1 MQNEQSFHNRFIQ
14 NKDGV
19 IGPVEP
25 KLKTLV
31 RKAIGDY
38 PGIPRAYLD
47 VAEVY
52 ASKKLRGPGICDEL
66 MELIQH
72 MFTEEEAMVCRHL
85 KPGVMDLTASTIADR
100 EHRPVDEIREIL
112 ERLSKEKRIIMGMG
126 PKDRRIYFTIP
137 IVPGAFETVL
147 AHTSM
152 EHLTSWHHRFAE
164 LFEKLFDT
172 GFTAG
177 RGEAPAEK
185 SVIRYLPVGHLIKT
199 NQVALPADKL
209 EEMYEPFGKS
219 LGVTLC
225 QCRITMDI
233 MGQNCGR
240 PMEVCTVMGPM
251 AEGSIKDGRA
261 RRVELK
267 ELIDIKIEAEASG
280 LVTWTMNV
288 DPTKSSSTSC
298 SCCGCCCHYMRGVS
312 EFSMPAAIYPPKFLP
327 VYHSNKC
334 SNCGKCALACPMG
347 AITVNVKAKTF
358 QHNKERC
365 IGCGQCVVACSKE
378 NALGMDAV
386 PNYKEPVSM
395 GFGGIGEL

>member
-1 MQNEQSFHNRFIQ
+1 MTQKKSFPNRFVQ

-25 KLKTLV
+25 KLKTIV
-31 RKAIGDY
+31 RKSTGDY
-38 PGIPRAYLD
+38 PGIPQAYLD

-85 KPGVMDLTASTIADR
+85 KPGVMDLTAAAIAER
-100 EHRPVDEIREIL
+100 EHRPVAEIQEIL
-112 ERLSKEKRIIMGMG
+112 DRLSKEKRIIMGMG
-126 PKDRRIYFTIP
+126 AVYFTIP

-147 AHTSM
+147 AHTSLDQ
-152 EHLTSWHHRFAE
+152 LTPWHHRFAV

-172 GFTAG
+172 GFSAG
-177 RGEAPAEK
+177 RGDAPPEK

-199 NQVALPADKL
+199 NQVAVPADKL
-209 EEMYEPFGKS
+209 EEMFAPFGKS
-219 LGVTLC
+219 LGVTNC
-225 QCRITMDI
+225 QCRMTMDI
-233 MGQNCGR
+233 LGQNCGR

-251 AEGSIKDGRA
+251 AEGSINDGRA

-298 SCCGCCCHYMRGVS
+298 SCCGCCCHYMRSVS

-347 AITVNVKAKTF
+347 AITVNVKGKTF

-365 IGCGQCVVACSKE
+365 IGCGQCVVACSTEK
-378 NALGMDAV
+378 ALEMDYV
-386 PNYKEPVSM
+386 PNYQEPVTM